1 MAASGSTPHS
11 APTGPVVPSLLPRS
25 PIAKLVWAGIAILGA
40 ACISTIA
47 SHRGESINALWFVA
61 AAICTYLIGF
71 RFYSAWICARVLVLD
86 ETRATPAERFNNGRD
101 YVPTNKWVAFGHH
114 FAAIAGP
121 GPLIGPT
128 LAMQF
133 GYLPGTLW
141 ILAGSVLG
149 GCVQDMV
156 TMFCS
161 TRRDGRS
168 LGQMAKDELG
178 PVGGWA
184 ALIGSLMII
193 VILIAVLGLVIVKAM
208 KHSPWATAT
217 VLGTIPVA
225 MLIGIYM
232 RGIRPGKVLEGSVI
246 GIVLLLGCVWGGG
259 AINGASPEIRSL
271 FDWDDMTCAWFVMIY
286 GFSAAALPVWLLLAP
301 RDYLSTFL
309 KLGVVFM
316 LAASIMALRPDVQMP
331 PLTQFVDGTGP
342 IFKGDLFPFVF
353 ITIACGAISGF
364 HSLVSSGTTP
374 KLLAN
379 EREIRMIGYGSM
391 ALESFVAIMAVV
403 AACVMEPGV
412 YFAINSPAGVVGKL
426 PADAVA
432 KITGW
437 GFPVTVETMDG
448 LAKAMGESTLFARTG
463 GAPSLAVG
471 MATIFSKTFGG
482 TLLDLWYHFAIMFE
496 VLFILTTLDA
506 GTRVGRFMLQDVLKH
521 VSPKLGDVS
530 SYPATVLASVVFVG
544 AWGYFLVQG
553 VQDPLGGVNILWP
566 LFGISNQLLA
576 GIALTV
582 CTGILVKMGK
592 VRYAWVTGAPLAW
605 LAVVCTT
612 AAWQKIFSPNP
623 AIGFLAGANDLA
635 QKLAAGTLPPEKVA
649 SAPSLILGQRIDAV
663 LAALFAIILWV
674 VIADMVRMSLRFLR
688 GDRVQPLSESSY
700 VATQLG
706 RIGLAAHV

>member
-1 MAASGSTPHS
+1 MPKSILS
-11 APTGPVVPSLLPRS
+11 
-25 PIAKLVWAGIAILGA
+25 KLVWLGIAIIGA
-40 ACISTIA
+40 SAIGGIA
-47 SHRGESINALWFVA
+47 LHRGETINALWFIA
-61 AAICTYLIGF
+61 AAVCTYLIGY
-71 RFYSAWICARVLVLD
+71 RFYSAWICAKVLVLD
-86 ETRATPAERFNNGRD
+86 ESRATPAERFNNGRD
-101 YVPTNKWVAFGHH
+101 FVPTNKWVAFGHH

-161 TRRDGRS
+161 VRRDGRS

-184 ALIGSLMII
+184 AMIGAMMIM

-225 MLIGIYM
+225 MIIGIYM
-232 RGIRPGKVLEGSVI
+232 RGIRPGRVLEGSLI
-246 GIVLLLGCVWGGG
+246 GIVLLLFCVWGGG
-259 AINGASPEIRSL
+259 WVDHNESVRGL
-271 FDWDDMTCAWFVMIY
+271 FDWNDMSCAWFVMIY
-286 GFSAAALPVWLLLAP
+286 GFSAAVLPVWLLLAP

-316 LAASIMALRPDVQMP
+316 LAVAIFVLHPDVKMP
-331 PLTQFVDGTGP
+331 ALTQFIDGTGP
-342 IFKGDLFPFVF
+342 IFKGSLFPFVF
-353 ITIACGAISGF
+353 ITIACGAVSGF

-379 EREIRMIGYGSM
+379 EKEIRMIGYGSM

-403 AACVMEPGV
+403 AAGVLDPGV
-412 YFAINSPAGVVGKL
+412 YFAINSPPGVVGKE
-426 PADAVA
+426 AIDAVA
-432 KITGW
+432 MITSW
-437 GFPVTVETMDG
+437 GFPVTVEQMAL
-448 LAKAMGESTLFARTG
+448 LASEMGEKTLFARTG

-471 MATIFSKTFGG
+471 MATIFHSTFGG
-482 TLLDLWYHFAIMFE
+482 DLLAMWYHFAIMFE

-506 GTRVGRFMLQDVLKH
+506 GTRVGRFMLQDLMRH
-521 VSPKLGDVS
+521 VWKPFGDVS
-530 SYPATVLASVVFVG
+530 SYPVTVLASLVFVS

-582 CTGILVKMGK
+582 ATGIIIKMGK
-592 VRYAWVTGAPLAW
+592 VRYAWVTGLPLAW
-605 LAVVCTT
+605 LSIVCTS
-612 AAWQKIFSPNP
+612 AAIEKVFSPNP
-623 AIGFLAGANDLA
+623 QIGFLAGARDMA
-635 QKLAAGTLPPEKVA
+635 EKLANGVLPPKMA
-649 SAPSLILGQRIDAV
+649 AAAPQLIIGQRIDAV
-663 LAALFAIILWV
+663 LAMLFAVLLWV
-674 VIADMVRMSLRFLR
+674 VIADMLRMSFRFLN
-688 GDRVQPLSESSY
+688 GAKVLPLSESEHRL
-700 VATQLG
+700 TQLAG
-706 RIGLAAHV
+706 V

>member
-1 MAASGSTPHS
+1 M
-11 APTGPVVPSLLPRS
+11 PRS
-25 PIAKLVWAGIAILGA
+25 ILSKLVWLAIAVMGASAIGGIAI
-40 ACISTIA
+40 
-47 SHRGESINALWFVA
+47 HRGEHINALWFIA
-61 AAICTYLIGF
+61 AAAGTYLVAY
-71 RFYSAWICARVLVLD
+71 RFYSAWICAKVLVLD

-101 YVPTNKWVAFGHH
+101 FVPTNKWVAFGHH

-141 ILAGSVLG
+141 ILAGAVLG
-149 GCVQDMV
+149 GCVQDMII
-156 TMFCS
+156 MFCS

-168 LGQMAKDELG
+168 LGQMARDELG

-232 RGIRPGKVLEGSVI
+232 RGIRPGRVLEGSII
-246 GIVLLLGCVWGGG
+246 GIALLLVCVWGGG
-259 AINGASPEIRSL
+259 VINGSESL
-271 FDWDDMTCAWFVMIY
+271 KGYFDWNDMTCAWFVMIY
-286 GFSAAALPVWLLLAP
+286 GFAAAALPVWLLLAP

-316 LAASIMALRPDVQMP
+316 LAGAILLLAPEVKMP
-331 PLTQFVDGTGP
+331 PLTQFIDGTGP

-379 EREIRMIGYGSM
+379 EKEIRMIGYGSM
-391 ALESFVAIMAVV
+391 ALESFVAIMAVI
-403 AACVMEPGV
+403 AACVMEPGI
-412 YFAINSPAGVVGKL
+412 YFAINSPPGVVGKEA
-426 PADAVA
+426 ADAVA
-432 KITGW
+432 KITSW
-437 GFPVTVETMDG
+437 GYPVTVEQMSA
-448 LAKAMGESTLFARTG
+448 LATEMGEKTLFGRVG

-471 MATIFSKTFGG
+471 MATIFSTTFGG
-482 TLLDLWYHFAIMFE
+482 KLLDMWYHFAIMFE

-506 GTRVGRFMLQDVLKH
+506 GTRVGRFMLQDLLKH
-521 VSPKLGDVS
+521 VSKPLGDVS
-530 SYPATVLASVVFVG
+530 SYPATVVASTIFVA

-582 CTGILVKMGK
+582 ATGILIKMGK
-592 VRYAWVTGAPLAW
+592 LRYAWVTALPLTW
-605 LAVVCTT
+605 LAIVCTT
-612 AAWQKIFSPNP
+612 AAWQKVFSTNP

-635 QKLAAGTLPPEKVA
+635 QKLAAGALPPEKVA
-649 SAPSLILGQRIDAV
+649 SAPALILGQRIDAA
-663 LAALFAIILWV
+663 LALLFAIILWI
-674 VIADMVRMSLRFLR
+674 VIADMLRMTYRFLN
-688 GDRVQPLSESSY
+688 GKQVQPLSEAPHSP
-700 VATQLG
+700 TQLAWA
-706 RIGLAAHV
+706 RD